1 MNITK
6 ITKNNKVILKN
17 KDNNT
22 IYRVDKINSLVTFK
36 GHDYNINDSATA
48 KNLIYMLIDKCA
60 QDDNLIEDYKTVLK
74 NKEEEIERLT
84 SLAKDY
90 ISILRDKEKSHNE
103 CRKTNVKLRDKN
115 KHLER
120 DIKEYDNNLGECLD
134 DKKAIEKDKKKIEE
148 SINIFL
154 RLNEE
159 SVKKYMNEKIIKEF

>member
-6 ITKNNKVILKN
+6 ITKNNEVILKN

-36 GHDYNINDSATA
+36 GHDYNIDDNATA
-48 KNLIYMLIDKCA
+48 RNLIYMLIDKCA
-60 QDDNLIEDYKTVLK
+60 QDDDLIDDYRTVLK
-74 NKEEEIERLT
+74 NKEE
-84 SLAKDY
+84 A
-90 ISILRDKEKSHNE
+90 HNE
-103 CRKTNVKLRDKN
+103 CRKTNVKLRNNN
-115 KHLER
+115 KQLL
-120 DIKEYDNNLGECLD
+120 KEHDNNLSECLD
-134 DKKAIEKDKKKIEE
+134 DKKAIEKEKNKIEE

>member
-6 ITKNNKVILKN
+6 ITKNNEVILKN

-22 IYRVDKINSLVTFK
+22 IYRVNKVDSLVTFK

-60 QDDNLIEDYKTVLK
+60 QDDDLIEDYRTLENNYTSRLK
-74 NKEEEIERLT
+74 DKEE
-84 SLAKDY
+84 A
-90 ISILRDKEKSHNE
+90 HNE

-120 DIKEYDNNLGECLD
+120 DIRQSDNNLGECLD
-134 DKKAIEKDKKKIEE
+134 NIKAIEKEKKKIEE

>member
-60 QDDNLIEDYKTVLK
+60 QDDNLIEDYRTVLK
-74 NKEEEIERLT
+74 NKEEEIKRLT
-84 SLAKDY
+84 SLSKDY

-103 CRKTNVKLRDKN
+103 CRKTNVRLRDKN
-115 KHLER
+115 KQLER
-120 DIKEYDNNLGECLD
+120 DIRQSDNNLGECLD
-134 DKKAIEKDKKKIEE
+134 NIKAIEKEKNKIED
-148 SINIFL
+148 SIKIFF
-154 RLNEE
+154 RL
-159 SVKKYMNEKIIKEF
+159 NEKIIK

>member
-6 ITKNNKVILKN
+6 ITKNNAVILKN
-17 KDNNT
+17 KDNSI

-36 GHDYNINDSATA
+36 GHDYNI
-48 KNLIYMLIDKCA
+48 
-60 QDDNLIEDYKTVLK
+60 DDN
-74 NKEEEIERLT
+74 
-84 SLAKDY
+84 

-103 CRKTNVKLRDKN
+103 CRKTNVKLRYKN
-115 KHLER
+115 KQLEK

>member
-6 ITKNNKVILKN
+6 ITKNNEVILKN

-22 IYRVDKINSLVTFK
+22 IYRVNKVDSLVTFK
-36 GHDYNINDSATA
+36 GHNYNINDSATA

-60 QDDNLIEDYKTVLK
+60 QDDDLIEDYKTVLK
-74 NKEEEIERLT
+74 NKEE
-84 SLAKDY
+84 A
-90 ISILRDKEKSHNE
+90 HNE

-120 DIKEYDNNLGECLD
+120 DIRQSDNNLSECLD
-134 DKKAIEKDKKKIEE
+134 NIKAIEKEKKRIED

-154 RLNEE
+154 RLNED
-159 SVKKYMNEKIIKEF
+159 SIVKYMNEKIIKEF